1 MVVKKIYE
9 VNNQSQILVNIPK
22 QFRNKKKV
30 MVIVED
36 TDEAKLEK
44 LEKMKRAAEDP
55 LFQSDIDEIT
65 DDFKFSDEDVK

>member
-1 MVVKKIYE
+1 
-9 VNNQSQILVNIPK
+9 
-22 QFRNKKKV
+22 

-36 TDEAKLEK
+36 TDETKSEK